1 VRIRLFATAALVGT
15 ATLAS
20 LTSIASAQRVQVTLD
35 PSLAKG
41 ERTGRVFVFFSHSQ
55 DREPRLAAG
64 SYGGSVPFFGADVS
78 QWRAGTP
85 AVLDATT
92 LGFPYQSLAE
102 LPAGDYYVQATAT

>member
-1 VRIRLFATAALVGT
+1 MRIRLFATAALVGT

-20 LTSIASAQRVQVTLD
+20 LTSIASAQRVKVTLD

-64 SYGGSVPFFGADVS
+64 SYGGSVPFLS
-78 QWRAGTP
+78 
-85 AVLDATT
+85 
-92 LGFPYQSLAE
+92 
-102 LPAGDYYVQATAT
+102 VQVKRSSS